1 MISQL
6 GFPLTINA
14 QTFWSQVDL
23 TVCLFPLNTETGIC
37 EDGYVMPSWFTSV
50 EAKTT
55 TEAGCQKSQIN
66 KANRQWHFFR
76 LFISKPLPND
86 RSSPS
91 FRYKLLFVLTG
102 PVGLS
107 FFGSIP
113 SAGLSVSQLVS
124 VCYCCCHS
132 CSVQTLNSPQP
143 CAIRW
148 CNKANNRARYETTDF
163 FFFFISSWNQI
174 GLP

>member
-1 MISQL
+1 MHGPFGHKLIWL
-6 GFPLTINA
+6 CPL
-14 QTFWSQVDL
+14 FL
-23 TVCLFPLNTETGIC
+23 LNIETGIC
-37 EDGYVMPSWFTSV
+37 EDGYTMPSWFTSV
-50 EAKTT
+50 EAKTA

-66 KANRQWHFFR
+66 TANRQRHIFR
-76 LFISKPLPND
+76 LFISKLLPNG

-91 FRYKLLFVLTG
+91 FRYKLLLIWTG
-102 PVGLS
+102 LVGLS

-113 SAGLSVSQLVS
+113 SPGLSVSQLVS

-132 CSVQTLNSPQP
+132 CSVQTLNSLQP

-148 CNKANNRARYETTDF
+148 CNKANNRAHYETIDF